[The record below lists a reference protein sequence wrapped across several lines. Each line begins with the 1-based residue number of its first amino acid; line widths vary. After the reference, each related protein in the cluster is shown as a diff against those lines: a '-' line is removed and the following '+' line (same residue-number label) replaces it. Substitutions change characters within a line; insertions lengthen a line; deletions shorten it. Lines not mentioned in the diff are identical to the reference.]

1 MQSRTASSPGR
12 RRWLLCPIAAACAT
26 VALAGAAPATAP
38 VPTYR
43 VIPLNA
49 NGAVEGINAKD
60 QVAFTAYEGD
70 VTRARFYDGSTIR
83 DLGTFGGPNAVV
95 YGLNDLGQVV
105 GTASTGVDAPFH
117 AFRWSRQTGLVDLN
131 APGVGNSIATDI
143 NNKGQVAGLARFGG
157 TLPDRAFRWSPGTGM
172 VNLGA
177 LGPTS
182 SSNAFG
188 INDAGTVVGW
198 SDEAQGPRLTQV
210 TKWPGSGGGPIALN
224 DFPSIA
230 SLAEDINNA
239 GQIVGSAA
247 FDARGHDQAFI
258 WTPQGGLQDLGT
270 EPAFF
275 SFANRINEKGLVI
288 GGLRVTP
295 PDSNGFIW
303 SREHGLLVI
312 GTPGVDRSDATALNN
327 RGQVVGFLNTTG
339 YIWTRSSGFVDL
351 SSRVVNAPPGMTL
364 FAGLGINDNGTI
376 VAGTNTG
383 TLVLLVPRAVHHQ
396 APVAG
401 AVNVTGAARPNALL
415 SFSAG
420 FTDVD
425 AADTHKAVWS
435 WGDGTTTAGTVS
447 SKNGTGSVSGQ
458 HAYRKSGIYTVRLTI
473 TDSGGKSSTVER
485 KVVICAAQAAA
496 ISGQGSFAASAFDP
510 GSTGSAGTRRA
521 SVGSFA
527 FLSEG
532 PGAGQVHVNVAGLAL
547 RSSQVD
553 AVTVDGPRIRYSGHA
568 AVNGKAGYRFALTVT
583 RSAKAG
589 GKDRI
594 HVRIVHSE
602 TGSNAE
608 VVDYDNGNISGNAGG
623 SGAAASGSARQ
634 AASGAE
640 GSMLLDGRIGLDT
653 N

>member
-1 MQSRTASSPGR
+1 MQSRTATSPGR

-26 VALAGAAPATAP
+26 VALSGASSASATAPAP

-49 NGAVEGINAKD
+49 NGVVEGINAKD

-83 DLGTFGGPNAVV
+83 DLGTFGGPSAVV
-95 YGLNDLGQVV
+95 NALNDLGQVV
-105 GTASTGVDAPFH
+105 GTASTGVGAPFH

-143 NNKGQVAGLARFGG
+143 NNKGQVAGIARFGG
-157 TLPDRAFRWSPGTGM
+157 ILPERAFRWSPGTGM
-172 VNLGA
+172 VDLGA

-182 SSNAFG
+182 SSNAFA

-198 SDEAQGPRLTQV
+198 SDEAQGPRLTQA
-210 TKWPGSGGGPIALN
+210 TKWPAGGGGPIALN

-247 FDARGHDQAFI
+247 FDSRLNDQSFI
-258 WTPQGGLQDLGT
+258 WTRAGGLQGLGT
-270 EPAFF
+270 EPSFF
-275 SFANRINEKGLVI
+275 SWARRINEKGLVI
-288 GGLRVTP
+288 GGVQVTP
-295 PDSNGFIW
+295 ADNNGFIW
-303 SREHGLLVI
+303 SREHGLLVV
-312 GTPGVDRSDATALNN
+312 GTPGVDRSDTAALNN

-351 SSRVVNAPPGMTL
+351 SSRVVGAPPGMTL
-364 FAGLGINDNGTI
+364 FGGVAINDNGTI

-401 AVNVTGAARPNALL
+401 AVNFTGPARPNALL

-425 AADTHKAVWS
+425 VADTHKAVWS

-447 SKNGTGSVSGQ
+447 SKNGTGNVSGQ

-485 KVVICAAQAAA
+485 RVVICAAQAA
-496 ISGQGSFAASAFDP
+496 ISGEGTFAAAAF
-510 GSTGSAGTRRA
+510 GSGPGTRRA
-521 SVGSFA
+521 SIGSFA

-532 PGAGQVHVNVAGLAL
+532 AGAAQVQVNVGGVAL

-553 AVTVDGPRIRYSGHA
+553 AVTVDGARIRYSGSA
-568 AVNGKAGYRFALTVT
+568 TVNGSGRHRFVLTVN

-589 GKDRI
+589 GQDRI
-594 HVRIVHSE
+594 HVRITHTEPGTS
-602 TGSNAE
+602 AE
-608 VVDYDNGNISGNAGG
+608 VVDYDNGNGGGNAGAP
-623 SGAAASGSARQ
+623 GAAAGQ
-634 AASGAE
+634 ATAAAVG
-640 GSMLLDGRIGLDT
+640 GVVIDGRIRLGAH
-653 N
+653 